1 MDYRIPMN
9 RLAVALRLADG
20 TEKKADIFL
29 HTSSESHSGPETVD
43 EFLNSPRAFIPCL
56 LTETSD
62 PFLCNKETIV
72 AMAGVE
78 DGSYVQREEGTQPTA
93 IHRVRVKLHGGFG
106 LEGDLHVF
114 LPAEN
119 CRVSDFLNTSEPFF
133 PVRTGEGRVSYV
145 HRKFV
150 DEVVPLQESSRNG

>member
-9 RLAVALRLADG
+9 RLPVVLRLSDG
-20 TEKKADIFL
+20 TQKRADIFL
-29 HTSSESHSGPETVD
+29 HTTSDTHSGAETAD
-43 EFLNSPRAFIPCL
+43 EFLNSARAFIPCL

-72 AMAGVE
+72 SMGEIE
-78 DGSYVQREEGTQPTA
+78 DGPYVLREEGSEPTA
-93 IHRVRVKLHGGFG
+93 IHRVRVRLSGGVTA
-106 LEGDLHVF
+106 EGDLHVY

-119 CRVSDFLNTSEPFF
+119 CRVSDFLNSSEPFF
-133 PVRTGEGRVSYV
+133 PIRTAPGRVTYV

-150 DEVVPLQESSRNG
+150 DEVVPLQEAPRGA